1 MDLFKELGYENS
13 RDVALARALVQAD
26 HDLIAE
32 LVRIRQSKGL
42 SQKDVAE
49 RIGSDAASI
58 SRFESGERD
67 PHLSTIRRYAM
78 AIGASIAH
86 NVEDD
91 DNCGTIHAMS
101 RFELNNTSEI
111 SNVWKSSIEEATNLN
126 SGDSAHVRKR

>member
-13 RDVALARALVQAD
+13 RDVALARALVQGD
-26 HDLIAE
+26 HDLIAG

-58 SRFESGERD
+58 SRFENGERD
-67 PHLSTIRRYAM
+67 PHLSTIRRYVM

-91 DNCGTIHAMS
+91 DNCGAIYAMS
-101 RFELNNTSEI
+101 RFELKNTNEI
-111 SNVWKSSIEEATNLN
+111 SNVWKSSMEEAANLN
-126 SGDSAHVRKR
+126 SGESAHVRKR